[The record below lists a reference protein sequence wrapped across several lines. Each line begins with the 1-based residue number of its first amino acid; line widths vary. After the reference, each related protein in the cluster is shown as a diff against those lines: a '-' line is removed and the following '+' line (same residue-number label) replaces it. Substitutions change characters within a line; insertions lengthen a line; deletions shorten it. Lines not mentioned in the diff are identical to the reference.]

1 MTARDAMPD
10 TLNPT
15 GRRARV
21 LRATQGGATLSDIVR
36 RTAVASMLTVG
47 HRKSSAFRLKTSIA
61 LRRLKA
67 DGLVGRSPFGW
78 IPTAAG
84 MAEID
89 RMEGRG

>member
-1 MTARDAMPD
+1 MTT

-36 RTAVASMLTVG
+36 RTADASMMSADR
-47 HRKSSAFRLKTSIA
+47 RKSSAFRLKTTSA

-67 DGLVGRSPFGW
+67 DGLVGRAPFGW

-84 MAEID
+84 MVEID